1 MPEMQAVE
9 STSIEAIGY
18 DRQTHELYVR
28 FRESGYTYVYWEVEE
43 VVFEDFL
50 GATSKGSYFNREVKG
65 AYSYAQVRVP
75 AGRSTGKP
83 RNRIG
88 RSDGERER

>member
-1 MPEMQAVE
+1 MPKMHGVE

-18 DRQTHELYVR
+18 DEQTHELYVS
-28 FRESGYTYVYWEVEE
+28 FRESGRTYAYWEVERD
-43 VVFEDFL
+43 VFEEFL
-50 GATSKGSYFNREVKG
+50 GAASKGNYFNREIKG

-75 AGRSTGKP
+75 AGRSNGRPK
-83 RNRIG
+83 NRIG